1 MLFEMR
7 TYTIRPGRLP
17 AYVADF
23 ERNGLPVIG
32 RYAELIGYWIA
43 ETGALNQVVHLWG
56 YRDAAHRA
64 EQRALLY
71 ADPDWVDG
79 YLPTALDDVQR
90 QESRLLTAASFSPLR

>member
-1 MLFEMR
+1 VLFEIR

-23 ERNGLPVIG
+23 ERRGLPVIS
-32 RYAELIGYWIA
+32 RYAQLIAYWIA
-43 ETGALNQVVHLWG
+43 EVGALNQVIHVWG

-71 ADPDWVDG
+71 ADPDWLEG
-79 YLPTALDDVQR
+79 YLPAALDDVES
-90 QESRLLTAASFSPLR
+90 QESRLVTGAPFSPLR

>member
-1 MLFEMR
+1 MLFELR

-23 ERNGLPVIG
+23 ERRGLPVIS
-32 RYAELIGYWIA
+32 RYLELIAYWVS
-43 ETGALNQVVHLWG
+43 EVGPLNQVVHVWA

-71 ADPDWVDG
+71 ADPDWVED
-79 YLPTALDDVQR
+79 YLPSALGDVQQ